1 MKDEGE
7 SSFEIDSKGIG
18 ISVVESRVEGCVLTG
33 VRSREE
39 GVKGRKVR
47 HSSRS
52 DSVPLQNVVRSLA
65 CDHDH
70 KLEGEG
76 ETYLVVE
83 PNRFEKNAS
92 CSNLLATGFFSLSI
106 VGTILGSSLL
116 SIGFE
121 LR

>member
-1 MKDEGE
+1 MNRREKQEG
-7 SSFEIDSKGIG
+7 GG
-18 ISVVESRVEGCVLTG
+18 
-33 VRSREE
+33 
-39 GVKGRKVR
+39 KGRKVR
-47 HSSRS
+47 DSSRS
-52 DSVPLQNVVRSLA
+52 DSVPLKTSTYRQLA
-65 CDHDH
+65 FTFTSRGDDR
-70 KLEGEG
+70 